1 MSNAFTLSGPNYSV
15 LVPMGFSLLN
25 GDPISGRYWLLPP
38 GSNAMEVPALVQVRP
53 VHPFELQM
61 LLQNL
66 YGFDNP
72 YVAMLNAMNLGLA
85 NVIGTLPVRQVTL
98 PQGVTHIRE
107 FDAITIR
114 GLPVR
119 VMVIVIQ
126 GNQAAVE
133 VVLMLNLYRWVEFI
147 GACLEFVNRISLL
160 GMPTSAASLRAVID
174 KKRKDQIEYQLVNPD
189 NTKIPLTA
197 FPTAVANVTIINV
210 DNSIKTGDIN
220 GTGVV
225 VGSHSTSKVSS

>member
-1 MSNAFTLSGPNYSV
+1 MSNTSTLSGPNYSV
-15 LVPMGFSLLN
+15 LVPMGFSMLT
-25 GDPISGRYWLLPP
+25 GDPVSGTYWLLPP
-38 GSNAMEVPALVQVRP
+38 GSNIIEIPALVQIRP
-53 VHPFELQM
+53 VHPYELQM

-72 YVAMLNAMNLGLA
+72 YVAMLNAMNLGLV
-85 NVIGTLPVRQVTL
+85 NIIGTLPVRQVNL
-98 PQGVTHIRE
+98 PQGRTHIRE

-126 GNQAAVE
+126 GDQAAVE
-133 VVLMLNLYRWVEFI
+133 VVTMLNLYRWVEFI
-147 GACLEFVNRISLL
+147 GACLEFVNRINLL
-160 GMPTSAASLRAVID
+160 GMPSSTASLRAVID
-174 KKRKDQIEYQLVNPD
+174 EKRKDQVEYQLVNPD
-189 NTKIPLTA
+189 NTEIPLTA

-225 VGSHSTSKVSS
+225 VGSHSTSKVS